1 MKKIFTKGC
10 GFLWLI
16 GLMFSVST
24 FAQQTRKITGQIL
37 DAETNQGIIGASISA
52 NDGKKTI
59 GTVSDEKGN
68 FSLTLSEKTQQITI
82 SSVGYKSQT
91 IALNGQTQLIITLQG
106 GEVLNEVVVT
116 ALGLERQSKNLG
128 YAVQQIDA
136 KEVSRVKS
144 TNFLDN
150 LAGRVA
156 GVTITGGS
164 TGVGSTTRISIRGE
178 SSFTNANP
186 LFVVDGIPINNN
198 TVVNNVNDDA
208 NGFMEVDFGNGA
220 MEVNP
225 DDIESV
231 TVLKGPSAAALYGTR
246 ASNGVLIIKTKSGA
260 KSKGLGVSFN
270 TSNYLETPFQL
281 PVFQNS
287 YGLGNSGQYAYKD
300 GLGGGINDNITY
312 SFGPKL
318 NAGLMIPQYDSPVT
332 LPNGQTVRAGDVA
345 IHGGLPIT
353 PTPFV
358 AYPNNLKDF
367 YGTGRTSIN
376 NLAISAGN
384 EKGNFRLSMTDLN
397 SQSYIPGVD
406 LKRRTVSTALN
417 FTPISKLKIT
427 SNISYINS
435 GSSNRPA
442 TKYGSENI
450 NYALVGWFGRS
461 NNIEPLKDYW
471 QPGLENVQ
479 QFSYN
484 YTFFDNP
491 YFTLYENRN
500 AFNRDRVFGN
510 LSARYEFTPE
520 LSLSVRTGM
529 DYQNEDRTF
538 RRAYSSNR
546 FKTGAYAEQNVFY
559 REINSDFLL
568 NYTKNLGN
576 LSVDVSAG
584 GNRMDQRVANEQV
597 QTLSLA
603 QPGVYSLSNAASPLE
618 YFQAAGTKRINSL
631 YGIAKFGFKDF
642 LFVDIT
648 GRNDW
653 SSALATA
660 TSSANTS
667 FFYPSVSAGLVV
679 SNLVKLPTAISFLKL
694 RASYAQVGND
704 TNPFQTI
711 GTFVARTPVGGLP
724 TFSDQNQISNA
735 NLKPESISSTE
746 FGADIRFLNDKIKLD
761 VTYFNAL
768 NKNQIISL
776 PIAVSS
782 GYGQQSI
789 NGGAVRSKGVEVVLD
804 LTPIRTNVFSWRSTF
819 NFSTY
824 QNIVEKLPIPGQ
836 TITLAYN
843 RIYDNVNQTVW
854 YQVKEGGRMGDMY
867 GTGYLKND
875 KGEFII
881 GKDGR
886 YIVDNT
892 LRKLGNYTPD
902 FMVGFNNTLS
912 YKNLQMSFLFDWRQ
926 GGKVVSR
933 TLALAAVGGQ
943 LIETENRPE
952 AGIVAKGVVN
962 MGTAETPN
970 YQPNTTPVS
979 AETYYR
985 MYYDR
990 NHEENNTYDASYLK
1004 LREVL
1009 IGYELPKGWFK
1020 NRIESI
1026 NVSLIGR
1033 NLYAFSKIPHFDP
1046 EQFGFQGQKLMSGVE
1061 DMSYP
1066 TTRSFGVKLGITF

>member
-1 MKKIFTKGC
+1 
-10 GFLWLI
+10 
-16 GLMFSVST
+16 MFYVST
-24 FAQQTRKITGQIL
+24 FAQQTKKITGKIL
-37 DAETNQGIIGASISA
+37 DAETNQGIIGASIST

-59 GTVSDEKGN
+59 GTISDEKGN
-68 FSLTLSEKTQQITI
+68 FSLTFFEKTQQINV
-82 SSVGYKSQT
+82 SSVGYKSQ
-91 IALNGQTQLIITLQG
+91 IVSLNSQTQLTILLQS

-128 YAVQQIDA
+128 YAVQQIDN

-186 LFVVDGIPINNN
+186 LFVVDGLPINNN

-208 NGFMEVDFGNGA
+208 NGFMEVDFGNGG

-225 DDIESV
+225 DDIESL

-246 ASNGVLIIKTKSGA
+246 ASNGVLIIKTKSGV
-260 KSKGLGVSFN
+260 KSKSLGISFN
-270 TSNYLETPFQL
+270 SSNYLETSFQL

-287 YGLGNSGQYAYKD
+287 YGLGNSGQYSYKD

-318 NAGLMIPQYDSPVT
+318 NAGLSIPQYDSPVT
-332 LPNGQTVRAGDVA
+332 LANGQTVRAADVA
-345 IHGGLPIT
+345 IHGGLPMT
-353 PTPFV
+353 PTLFV

-367 YGTGRTSIN
+367 YGTGTTSIN

-417 FTPISKLKIT
+417 FMPISKLKIT

-435 GSSNRPA
+435 GSNNRPA

-471 QPGLENVQ
+471 QPSLENVQ

-510 LSARYEFTPE
+510 ISARYEFTPE
-520 LSLSVRTGM
+520 ISLSVRTGM
-529 DYQNEDRTF
+529 DYQNEDRNF

-618 YFQAAGTKRINSL
+618 YFQATGTKRINSF

-667 FFYPSVSAGLVV
+667 FFYPSVSAGFVV
-679 SNLVKLPTAISFLKL
+679 SKLVKLPTAISFLKL

-711 GTFVARTPVGGLP
+711 GTFVVRTPVGGLP

-746 FGADIRFLNDKIKLD
+746 FGADVRFLNDKIKLD

-804 LTPIRTNVFSWRSTF
+804 LTPIRINVFSWRSTF

-824 QNIVEKLPIPGQ
+824 QNIVEKLPILGQ

-854 YQVKEGGRMGDMY
+854 YQVKEGGRVGDMY

-886 YIVDNT
+886 YIVDNN

-902 FMVGFNNTLS
+902 FMVGFNNTLN
-912 YKNLQMSFLFDWRQ
+912 YKNFQMSFLFDWRQ

-943 LIETENRPE
+943 LIETEDRPD
-952 AGIVAKGVVN
+952 AGIIAKGVVN
-962 MGTAETPN
+962 MGTAENPN
-970 YQPNTTPVS
+970 YQPNTTAVS

-1020 NRIESI
+1020 NRIEGI

-1046 EQFGFQGQKLMSGVE
+1046 EQFGFQGQKMISGVE

-1066 TTRSFGVKLGITF
+1066 TTRSFGVKLGVTF

>member
-1 MKKIFTKGC
+1 MKKIFTKGS

-37 DAETNQGIIGASISA
+37 DAETNQGVIGASISA

-68 FSLTLSEKTQQITI
+68 FSLTLPEKTQQINV

-91 IALNGQTQLIITLQG
+91 IALNGQTQLTISLQS

-198 TVVNNVNDDA
+198 TIVNNVNDDA
-208 NGFMEVDFGNGA
+208 NGFMEVDFGNGG

-318 NAGLMIPQYDSPVT
+318 NAGLSIPQYDSPVT

-417 FTPISKLKIT
+417 FMPISKLKIT

-546 FKTGAYAEQNVFY
+546 
-559 REINSDFLL
+559 
-568 NYTKNLGN
+568 
-576 LSVDVSAG
+576 
-584 GNRMDQRVANEQV
+584 
-597 QTLSLA
+597 
-603 QPGVYSLSNAASPLE
+603 
-618 YFQAAGTKRINSL
+618 
-631 YGIAKFGFKDF
+631 
-642 LFVDIT
+642 
-648 GRNDW
+648 
-653 SSALATA
+653 
-660 TSSANTS
+660 
-667 FFYPSVSAGLVV
+667 
-679 SNLVKLPTAISFLKL
+679 
-694 RASYAQVGND
+694 
-704 TNPFQTI
+704 
-711 GTFVARTPVGGLP
+711 
-724 TFSDQNQISNA
+724 
-735 NLKPESISSTE
+735 
-746 FGADIRFLNDKIKLD
+746 
-761 VTYFNAL
+761 
-768 NKNQIISL
+768 
-776 PIAVSS
+776 
-782 GYGQQSI
+782 
-789 NGGAVRSKGVEVVLD
+789 
-804 LTPIRTNVFSWRSTF
+804 
-819 NFSTY
+819 
-824 QNIVEKLPIPGQ
+824 
-836 TITLAYN
+836 
-843 RIYDNVNQTVW
+843 
-854 YQVKEGGRMGDMY
+854 
-867 GTGYLKND
+867 
-875 KGEFII
+875 
-881 GKDGR
+881 
-886 YIVDNT
+886 
-892 LRKLGNYTPD
+892 
-902 FMVGFNNTLS
+902 
-912 YKNLQMSFLFDWRQ
+912 
-926 GGKVVSR
+926 
-933 TLALAAVGGQ
+933 
-943 LIETENRPE
+943 
-952 AGIVAKGVVN
+952 
-962 MGTAETPN
+962 
-970 YQPNTTPVS
+970 
-979 AETYYR
+979 
-985 MYYDR
+985 
-990 NHEENNTYDASYLK
+990 
-1004 LREVL
+1004 
-1009 IGYELPKGWFK
+1009 
-1020 NRIESI
+1020 
-1026 NVSLIGR
+1026 
-1033 NLYAFSKIPHFDP
+1033 
-1046 EQFGFQGQKLMSGVE
+1046 
-1061 DMSYP
+1061 
-1066 TTRSFGVKLGITF
+1066 